1 MNPGCSPS
9 RIFSDHLEDQ
19 GSNFFAHRLSTS
31 RRSGSRKPFPI
42 QPKPSTMPRDDCSG
56 SNEDERLF
64 PSSPNPS
71 QHNPEALVRCS
82 EPSARSFGV
91 EREQLLTKGKIFKHE
106 ILTGT
111 ERTDYPAEEVP
122 EPQDHGKN
130 LIETSSN
137 KLVAKSL
144 ILRMCSVLMTH
155 NAVFSPGTLQTRD
168 SRALPRRAALTG
180 PG

>member
-1 MNPGCSPS
+1 
-9 RIFSDHLEDQ
+9 
-19 GSNFFAHRLSTS
+19 
-31 RRSGSRKPFPI
+31 
-42 QPKPSTMPRDDCSG
+42 MPRDDRSG

-71 QHNPEALVRCS
+71 QHNPKELVYCS

-91 EREQLLTKGKIFKHE
+91 EREQLLTKGKILKHE

-111 ERTDYPAEEVP
+111 ERTDYPAEKVP

-130 LIETSSN
+130 LIETSSH

-144 ILRMCSVLMTH
+144 ILRMYDVLMTH
-155 NAVFSPGTLQTRD
+155 TSWKSQ
-168 SRALPRRAALTG
+168 SQI
-180 PG
+180 